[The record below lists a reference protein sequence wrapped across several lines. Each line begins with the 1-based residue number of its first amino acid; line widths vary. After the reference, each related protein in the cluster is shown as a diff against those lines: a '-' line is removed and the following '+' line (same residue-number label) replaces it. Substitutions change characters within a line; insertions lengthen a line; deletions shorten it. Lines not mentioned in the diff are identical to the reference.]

1 MVQVLFVQTPS
12 TEYGHAMQRNKA
24 MTTSSTPSSSGDQ
37 EPRDTI
43 YWAQQISTIRVTRVP
58 TGALDLNVEGHRLV
72 GPLQGFGQLWQKIYW
87 VVLKGSTITP
97 TELIKVWKENF
108 PKFWPKASHFYP
120 SLHGIAPGE
129 IALLSSPI
137 PGGLPVLVST
147 GVFVLYADD
156 VSFTFMT
163 PQGHPASAWITFSAY
178 EEEGDTIAQIH
189 VLMRANDPIYEAGFR
204 VLGSRGEDELWQHT
218 LTALAAHFDVKTPV
232 LMQQSCLDPKVQ
244 WSEAKNVWENAA
256 IRTMLYWMVNPVI
269 WIGHRL
275 RR

>member
-1 MVQVLFVQTPS
+1 
-12 TEYGHAMQRNKA
+12 
-24 MTTSSTPSSSGDQ
+24 MTTSSTPFSSGEK
-37 EPRDTI
+37 EPRDSI
-43 YWAQQISTIRVTRVP
+43 YWAQQVSTIRVTRVP

-87 VVLKGSTITP
+87 VALKGSKVTP
-97 TELIKVWKENF
+97 TELIEVWKENF

-120 SLHGIAPGE
+120 SLHRIAPGE

-137 PGGLPVLVST
+137 PGGLPVPVYT

-178 EEEGDTIAQIH
+178 EE
-189 VLMRANDPIYEAGFR
+189 
-204 VLGSRGEDELWQHT
+204 DELWQHM
-218 LTALAAHFDVKTPV
+218 LTALAAHFDVKAPV

-244 WSEAKNVWENAA
+244 WSRAKNVWENAA
-256 IRTMLYWMVNPVI
+256 IRTTLYWMLYPVI
-269 WIGHRL
+269 RIGQRLHR
-275 RR
+275 